1 MILYFLALVLLVM
14 GLYCL
19 IAKKNIVKKIIGI
32 TITEYSINLFLV
44 LLGYRRGGVAPILLK
59 GMDNGELVDKS
70 VDPLPQALVLTSI
83 VIGLGVLA
91 LMVSMCLR
99 IYEKY
104 NTFDMSEINKL
115 RG

>member
-1 MILYFLALVLLVM
+1 MIVYFLALVLFVL

-19 IAKKNIVKKIIGI
+19 VAKKNIVKKVIGMAI
-32 TITEYSINLFLV
+32 MDYAVNLFIVLV
-44 LLGYRRGGVAPILLK
+44 GYRRGGVAPILLK
-59 GMDNGELVDKS
+59 GMDRAKFAAQS

-91 LMVSMCLR
+91 LMVALCIRL
-99 IYEKY
+99 YERY
-104 NTFDMSEINKL
+104 GTFDMSEIRRL